1 MISIGLSQTAYG
13 AYYYTADG
21 KKIIY
26 NTDSNTYNNYY
37 SLSGAKIQP
46 PSASNPVQ
54 AAPGNTNN
62 APAKPATQTGNT
74 PSTTYVTVGNQKIYY
89 QKPASGTSNYYPIPS
104 SSGSTGLPQGAGQ
117 TQNPP
122 DTNPAQ
128 QTPGQSGAYQLTS
141 NELKLIELINR
152 DRTKAGLKPLTIDY
166 QLSRVARIKSE
177 DMNTNK
183 YFSHD
188 SPTYGS
194 PFAMMKNFGITY
206 KSAAEN
212 IGKTYSVES
221 AHSGF
226 MNSEGHR
233 ANILNPSYTHIGV
246 GISGSYYTE
255 MFIKK

>member
-1 MISIGLSQTAYG
+1 MISVGLSQTAYG
-13 AYYYTADG
+13 AYYYTVDG
-21 KKIIY
+21 KTIVY
-26 NTDSNTYNNYY
+26 NTDSNTYSNYY
-37 SLSGAKIQP
+37 SLNGAKIQL
-46 PSASNPVQ
+46 PSVSIPVQ
-54 AAPGNTNN
+54 TAPGNTNTT
-62 APAKPATQTGNT
+62 PAKTVTQTGNT
-74 PSTTYVTVGNQKIYY
+74 PSTTYVTIGNQKIYY
-89 QKPASGTSNYYPIPS
+89 QLPAGGTSNYYPIPKS
-104 SSGSTGLPQGAGQ
+104 PGNTGQSQNNGQ

-122 DTNPAQ
+122 AADPPQ
-128 QTPGQSGAYQLTS
+128 QTPDQSGNYQLTA
-141 NELKLIELINR
+141 NELKLIELINA
-152 DRTKAGLKPLTIDY
+152 DRTKAGLNPLTIDY
-166 QLSRVARIKSE
+166 ELARVARIKSE

-194 PFAMMKNFGITY
+194 PFTMMKNFGISY

-233 ANILNPSYTHIGV
+233 ANILNPNFTHIGV
-246 GISGSYYTE
+246 GISGNYYTE